1 MPTRWA
7 APTRE
12 RTRRLCCGDSDR
24 LMEALLLGRDGVLV
38 KESSQSIDT
47 SDPRTVIETALGNIR
62 DGSLEIDATM
72 RSCFVVVLDKLA
84 KRPLK
89 VTLVAD
95 EEPVE
100 ALGRAVR
107 TNRSA
112 NAFARGARTGVLMTW
127 APTDFSIS
135 SKGPTNFVSRSR
147 IKKLT
152 MRPSSSSKTVRLRA
166 CSVTQFPIG
175 CSVTPGKKTL
185 RRSRSMKNN
194 T

>member
-1 MPTRWA
+1 MSIGSMNSSRQGSMVLWMSNADP
-7 APTRE
+7 
-12 RTRRLCCGDSDR
+12 
-24 LMEALLLGRDGVLV
+24 LMEALLLGRDGVLM

-100 ALGRAVR
+100 ALGPCR
-107 TNRSA
+107 TNESLSKRICPRGSHRCLDDLGTDRLQHLIEGP
-112 NAFARGARTGVLMTW
+112 NALRVAAR
-127 APTDFSIS
+127 
-135 SKGPTNFVSRSR
+135 K
-147 IKKLT
+147 
-152 MRPSSSSKTVRLRA
+152 
-166 CSVTQFPIG
+166 
-175 CSVTPGKKTL
+175 
-185 RRSRSMKNN
+185 
-194 T
+194 